1 MVARQ
6 FGRIALAVAI
16 VLSGAAALPFCT
28 SAAAGDDTLT
38 LGAAVSQTGNYAT
51 SGLHTRNGY
60 DFAAERLNAMGGV
73 KIGEKTYKLQVKYYD
88 DESVATRSAELTE
101 RLVGQDGVKF
111 ILGPYGS
118 PTTAAMAPVVE
129 KLRVPM
135 IEANGAA
142 RSLFTKGY
150 RYTFAV
156 LSTSDQYLS
165 SAVDLLAEKAQA
177 AGKDPKGLRLALAMG
192 DDNFSQDVRS
202 GILQA
207 AKKYGM
213 QIVVDDKLPDAF
225 TDMSVTLTKVKALK
239 PDALLVSGH
248 EKGALTAARQIAEKK
263 VDVAMLA
270 LTHCDSADIIGQVG
284 AAAEYTLCASQWAP
298 SLTYRDHWF
307 GSAADYDKDF
317 AAKFGH
323 APPYQAAESSAAVLT
338 YADALQRAGS
348 LDPGKVRD
356 AIAATDMETFYGR
369 IHFDDTGKNIGKPTV
384 LLQVMK
390 GQYKVVA
397 PSKWA
402 TDKVIYPR
410 PKWSE
415 RPS

>member
-1 MVARQ
+1 MVARE
-6 FGRIALAVAI
+6 FRPAALALVVAGG
-16 VLSGAAALPFCT
+16 LCAAALP
-28 SAAAGDDTLT
+28 SSPAAADDAIT

-60 DFAAERLNAMGGV
+60 DFAAERINAMGGV
-73 KIGEKTYKLQVKYYD
+73 KIAGKTYKLQIKYYD

-129 KLRVPM
+129 KLKVPM

-177 AGKDPKGLRLALAMG
+177 AGKDPKNLRLALAMG
-192 DDNFSQDVRS
+192 DDNFSQDVRT

-213 QIVVDDKLPDAF
+213 RILIDVKLPDAF
-225 TDMSVTLTKVKALK
+225 TDMSATLTKVKALK

-248 EKGALTAARQIAEKK
+248 EKGALTAARQVAEKK

-307 GSAADYDKDF
+307 GAAADYAKDF

-323 APPYQAAESSAAVLT
+323 APPYQAAESSAAVLA

-348 LDPGKVRD
+348 LDPEKVRD
-356 AIAATDMETFYGR
+356 AIAATDIETFYGR
-369 IHFDDTGKNIGKPTV
+369 IDFDDTGKNIGKPTV
-384 LLQVMK
+384 LLQVIK
-390 GQYKVVA
+390 GRYKVVA
-397 PSKWA
+397 PGKWA
-402 TDKVIYPR
+402 TDKAVYPQ
-410 PKWSE
+410 PSWSE